1 MNWTTEAAA
10 VPTVGGHGSSP
21 LPDARD
27 IDLFLSGDLRN
38 EGQRDNKGG
47 TAIIRPLQHVEGVF
61 YSIGNFS
68 GNLWNKKQDAY
79 ENAYQ
84 RKLKSAVSNHRVERR

>member
-1 MNWTTEAAA
+1 MNRTTEAAA
-10 VPTVGGHGSSP
+10 VLTVGGHGSSP

-27 IDLFLSGDLRN
+27 IDLLLSGNLRN

-61 YSIGNFS
+61 YFVGKFFE
-68 GNLWNKKQDAY
+68 NLWKKNMLRMYIRA
-79 ENAYQ
+79 N
-84 RKLKSAVSNHRVERR
+84 